1 MKYSLLAE
9 QGYCCGFQNENWIN
23 RVLRGIERFG
33 ENWINRVLRGIE
45 RFGMVGLLQLA
56 EPH

>member
-1 MKYSLLAE
+1 MPDGGAADFLLLESMKYSLFAE

-33 ENWINRVLRGIE
+33 
-45 RFGMVGLLQLA
+45 MVGLLQLA

>member
-1 MKYSLLAE
+1 LLAE

-33 ENWINRVLRGIE
+33 
-45 RFGMVGLLQLA
+45 MVGLYQLA
-56 EPH
+56 EPHRGAYCAKGQFGWA